1 MTDEAT
7 TARPKVKPAA
17 SPQIQALDTEIR
29 TRFARRT
36 DPLESFLAQWI
47 MLDES
52 QTAFFAA
59 RGTQGENY
67 LQYLLSVADIPMALG
82 VTRMCAGFA
91 GTTDS
96 ERIVAFLNN
105 IDRGG
110 NDMWHYLAANL
121 TEREDEDSLEI
132 AKLLIQLEI
141 DYCRKNDKDE
151 SPLARLLIPEV
162 KWQSVNSMLRA
173 KTLTM
178 HEIEISFPERVANDP
193 QLLGEIMTG
202 IFFSDVANNQGRLI
216 LHMLDYAL
224 SPKVENEERAA
235 IARVFFDYV
244 GGKRAETVLM
254 RVVESELK
262 DVLERLLLLLQRVTE
277 EATQSVAAGDL
288 QLAKAQQQQLLYRR
302 LGRRNRLFQNLL
314 HKSIA
319 ADKPNNISLILG
331 MLRNEELVVVKR
343 NGQSGDREVMVVD
356 KSSAAP
362 ANPSMALLLQQD
374 ARGNTAFHSAVLTSR
389 LDCLRKLFFGLSL
402 IDSYAIIRR
411 VPNRYGLT
419 VADLMSPKDAYGKLS
434 LEIKAQR
441 LSVEDAQAMLNTI
454 KVGDRRVH
462 EYMAEAMRKAEDV
475 IARTGGAKV
484 AKPTFDLARIPTV
497 QLMLQHQAGLRNA
510 AAAAAPA
517 AGQAP
522 AARPASPPAR

>member
-7 TARPKVKPAA
+7 AARPRVKPTP
-17 SPQIQALDTEIR
+17 SPQIQGLDSEIR

-36 DPLESFLAQWI
+36 DSLESFLEQWI
-47 MLDES
+47 KLDES
-52 QTAFFAA
+52 QASFFAA
-59 RGTQGENY
+59 RGGQGENY
-67 LQYLLSVADIPMALG
+67 LQYLLSAGDIPMALG
-82 VTRMCAGFA
+82 VTRMCGGFA

-121 TEREDEDSLEI
+121 TEREDDDSLEI

-141 DYCRKNDKDE
+141 DYCRKNDQDE

-162 KWQSVNSMLRA
+162 KWQSLNSMLRA

-178 HEIEISFPERVANDP
+178 REIAISFPDRVANDP
-193 QLLGEIMTG
+193 QLRGEIMTG
-202 IFFSDVANNQGRLI
+202 IFFSDLTNNSGRLI
-216 LHMLDYAL
+216 LHMLEQAL
-224 SPKVENEERAA
+224 GPKMENDERAT
-235 IARVFFDYV
+235 IAQVFFDYT

-254 RVVESELK
+254 RAIECELK
-262 DVLERLLLLLQRVTE
+262 DVLERLLTLLQRVTD
-277 EATQSVAAGDL
+277 EATASVAAADL
-288 QLAKAQQQQLLYRR
+288 QLAKAQQQVLLYRR
-302 LGRRNRLFQNLL
+302 LGRRNRLFQSLI
-314 HKSIA
+314 HKAIA
-319 ADKPNNISLILG
+319 ADKPNHITLVLG
-331 MLRNEELVVVKR
+331 MLRNEELIVVKR
-343 NGQSGDREVMVVD
+343 NGQSGEREMMVVD
-356 KSSAAP
+356 KGSAAP

-374 ARGNTAFHSAVLTSR
+374 ARGNTGFHSAVMTSR

-402 IDSYAIIRR
+402 IDSYAIIKR

-434 LEIKAQR
+434 VEIKAQR
-441 LSVEDAQAMLNTI
+441 MSVEDAQAMLNTI

-462 EYMAEAMRKAEDV
+462 EYMGEALRKAEDV

-497 QLMLQHQAGLRNA
+497 ALMLQQQAGARPA
-510 AAAAAPA
+510 GAGAPPPGGPA
-517 AGQAP
+517 PGQAP
-522 AARPASPPAR
+522 RPPTR